1 MDEEQL
7 KTQSIDTKQTFWLNV
22 ERYMQLNGISVYT
35 LSKRIDSKQTV
46 VNELMYKK
54 SNLPIGSVS
63 KYARALEVQPID
75 LFEVW
80 TDEEWQTMRK
90 EHS

>member
-22 ERYMQLNGISVYT
+22 ERYMRLNGISVYT

-46 VNELMYKK
+46 VNELMHKK

-80 TDEEWQTMRK
+80 SDEEWQTMRK
-90 EHS
+90 EQS

>member
-1 MDEEQL
+1 M

-22 ERYMQLNGISVYT
+22 ERYMRLNGISVYT

-46 VNELMYKK
+46 VNELMHKK

-80 TDEEWQTMRK
+80 SDEEWQTMRK
-90 EHS
+90 EQS

>member
-7 KTQSIDTKQTFWLNV
+7 KTQLIDTKQTFWLNV
-22 ERYMQLNGISVYT
+22 ERYMRLNGISVYT

-46 VNELMYKK
+46 VNELMHKK

-80 TDEEWQTMRK
+80 SDEEWQTMRK
-90 EHS
+90 EQS